1 MKLFGFTRRKMLL
14 IALCLTRSDMEI
26 RTYLDFS
33 LQIIGVL
40 MEGMSVYAGRTT
52 GNSSHGGA
60 SRGCQDPGLAKL
72 HYSVLFARG
81 QAIFY
86 VQSQNCSGVSVFG

>member
-1 MKLFGFTRRKMLL
+1 
-14 IALCLTRSDMEI
+14 MEI

-40 MEGMSVYAGRTT
+40 MEGMSVYAGRTP

-60 SRGCQDPGLAKL
+60 GRGRQDPGLGKL
-72 HYSVLFARG
+72 NYAVLVMRG

-86 VQSQNCSGVSVFG
+86 VQSPDCSGVSVSG

>member
-1 MKLFGFTRRKMLL
+1 
-14 IALCLTRSDMEI
+14 MEI
-26 RTYLDFS
+26 RTYLDFG

-40 MEGMSVYAGRTT
+40 MEGMSVYAGRTP

-60 SRGCQDPGLAKL
+60 GRGCQDPGLAKL
-72 HYSVLFARG
+72 NYSVLFARG

-86 VQSQNCSGVSVFG
+86 VQSQDCSGVSVFG